1 MEQVTDV
8 SIIIVN
14 YNTLHVLKPC
24 LDSIEAHTH
33 GVSYEVIVVD
43 NGSTDGSAEA
53 LANDPRIRYIP
64 TGENL
69 GFGKANNRGLE
80 EARGRYI
87 FFLNSDTL
95 LLNNAVKLFLDFA
108 EKRQEPT
115 GAIGA
120 ILEDRQGNAIHS
132 YGKFPRMRDDFNK
145 LLLTPLRKA
154 LHLHREA
161 PPTLPD
167 TWMPVDYVTG
177 ADLFVSRH
185 ILDECGAFHPAFFM
199 YFEESEMQHRFV
211 QHGYPSILLRGPRII
226 HLEGEGGKDGKSS
239 KFLRDCLR
247 QQKSEYIYF
256 KLTRP
261 WWKYILFRIGH
272 PILRQTMWL
281 NPHATMSDKW
291 RVAKE
296 LFTTTGI

>member
-43 NGSTDGSAEA
+43 NGSTDGSTEA

-80 EARGRYI
+80 VAKGRYI

-132 YGKFPRMRDDFNK
+132 YGKFPRM
-145 LLLTPLRKA
+145 
-154 LHLHREA
+154 
-161 PPTLPD
+161 
-167 TWMPVDYVTG
+167 
-177 ADLFVSRH
+177 
-185 ILDECGAFHPAFFM
+185 LDECGAFHPAFFM

-261 WWKYILFRIGH
+261 RWKYILFRIGH

>member
-24 LDSIEAHTH
+24 LDSIEAYTQ

-43 NGSTDGSAEA
+43 NGSSDGSAEA
-53 LANDPRIRYIP
+53 LTGDPRIKYIP
-64 TGENL
+64 TDENL

-80 EARGRYI
+80 VARGRYI

-95 LLNNAVKLFLDFA
+95 LLNNAVKMFLDLA
-108 EKRQEPT
+108 ENRQERT

-132 YGKFPRMRDDFNK
+132 YGKFPRMRDDFTK
-145 LLLTPLRKA
+145 LLFTPLRKA
-154 LHLHREA
+154 LHLHHEVS
-161 PPTLPD
+161 PTLPD

-177 ADLFVSRH
+177 ADLFVARQV
-185 ILDECGAFHPAFFM
+185 LDECGAFHPAFFM
-199 YFEESEMQHRFV
+199 YFEESEMQHRFQ
-211 QHGYPSILLRGPRII
+211 QHGYPNILLRGPRIV

-261 WWKYILFRIGH
+261 RWKYILYRIGH

-281 NPHATMSDKW
+281 NPHVTMSDKW